1 MPTMAATDSQ
11 LAAEVPVYRHNMTV
25 RVPAFSPSDS
35 GKRLTDTAQDY
46 SDAELFSRIVRP
58 SDAWRH
64 RLKSARINHPM
75 VAMKRERIPP
85 GQHVTDGF
93 PVLNV
98 ERPMKFDREKWRF
111 RVTGEVDNPLELS
124 WEQFLALPSHKIAA
138 DFHCVTGWS
147 RLDNEWE
154 GVLGKTICETAGV
167 RSSAK
172 YVVMIADSGFTSNTS
187 IDAFLKDDTILAY
200 RWAGKDLEAKHGGPL
215 RSVVSSIYA
224 YKSVKWLVGLKFA
237 KADEPGYWEV
247 RGYHN
252 EADPWKEQRYSFR

>member
-1 MPTMAATDSQ
+1 MAS
-11 LAAEVPVYRHNMTV
+11 
-25 RVPAFSPSDS
+25 
-35 GKRLTDTAQDY
+35 
-46 SDAELFSRIVRP
+46 
-58 SDAWRH
+58 
-64 RLKSARINHPM
+64 
-75 VAMKRERIPP
+75 MKKERIPP
-85 GQHVTDGF
+85 RQHVTDGF

-98 ERPMKFDREKWRF
+98 ERPMKFDRDKWRF
-111 RVTGEVDNPLELS
+111 HVTGEVDNPLELS
-124 WEQFLALPSHKIAA
+124 WEQFLALPSHKIVA

-167 RSSAK
+167 RSIAR
-172 YVVMIADSGFTSNTS
+172 YVIMIADSGFMSNTS

-200 RWAGKDLEAKHGGPL
+200 KWAGKDLEPKHGGPL